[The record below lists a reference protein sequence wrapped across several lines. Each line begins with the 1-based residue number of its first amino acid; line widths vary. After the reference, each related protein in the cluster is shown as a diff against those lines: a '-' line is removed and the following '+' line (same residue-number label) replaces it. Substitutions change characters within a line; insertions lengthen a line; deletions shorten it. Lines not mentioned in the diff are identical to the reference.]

1 MTSSVQARRT
11 PSPGQPNGADAL
23 AVRRRYLR
31 HRRRITD
38 RGWIALWVTVSAVV
52 GWLFIVGF
60 AGLGH

>member
-1 MTSSVQARRT
+1 MFSSAQLRRMAS
-11 PSPGQPNGADAL
+11 PSQPNGADAL

-31 HRRRITD
+31 QRRRMGD
-38 RGWIALWVTVSAVV
+38 RGWIMLWVTVGAVI

>member
-1 MTSSVQARRT
+1 MSTSVQLRRIA
-11 PSPGQPNGADAL
+11 SPGHPNGADAL

-31 HRRRITD
+31 QRRRFSD
-38 RGWIALWVTVSAVV
+38 RGWIALWVIAGALI